1 MTPAEIIRSAREAL
15 AMSQPDLAREVG
27 VNLRTVMR
35 WESGVSRP
43 RNHNLL
49 RICRVLG
56 IDPEAMG

>member
-15 AMSQPDLAREVG
+15 AMSQTDLAREVG

-35 WESGVSRP
+35 WESGESRP
-43 RNHNLL
+43 RNRHLL
-49 RICRVLG
+49 RLCRVLG